1 MSGQLGELLG
11 ETLMHA
17 SARAQVIA
25 TLAALPV
32 TRQLRRQLLIEWAR
46 KVRTTL
52 EPGEL
57 DRVSAAR
64 GIP

>member
-17 SARAQVIA
+17 SARAHVIA
-25 TLAALPV
+25 ALAALPV

-46 KVRTTL
+46 KVGTSLRA
-52 EPGEL
+52 GDL
-57 DRVSAAR
+57 DRVSEAR